1 MEIIYISQD
10 HKSVGPILPW
20 DESFPIFWAI
30 YEGQLLYCE
39 VDYFFK
45 RLEDLELNLFRPGDK
60 ELEFIMKHKVR
71 YTKASIDVF
80 NDTEIRNEVSDYEYN
95 IILTWSRDKKIN
107 DISDPKK
114 FYHPSNFLKNLSNES
129 THIELTRHQEYGS
142 PVCYLQYTNVATG
155 QDLEWIN
162 VDSKQNKDHFVK
174 VIVDK
179 STSSQTLQTSKMSK
193 EGKDTNW
200 DDKYFYFTISS
211 IDYTPRKESIENSL
225 KKTQDEFIS
234 KVDTINKL
242 INSFE
247 GNTKNW
253 KSILQLEELN
263 SKLNDIKNHLESI
276 KTSK

>member
-1 MEIIYISQD
+1 MRANKQLFDHLSKYINITLID
-10 HKSVGPILPW
+10 
-20 DESFPIFWAI
+20 D
-30 YEGQLLYCE
+30 
-39 VDYFFK
+39 K
-45 RLEDLELNLFRPGDK
+45 RLSLGSHQFYTQIFNPKTIVKTNALFGPDSKTLGSQKAIAVQLEMF
-60 ELEFIMKHKVR
+60 
-71 YTKASIDVF
+71 
-80 NDTEIRNEVSDYEYN
+80 
-95 IILTWSRDKKIN
+95 IN
-107 DISDPKK
+107 DFLLKFKNEYGVNVDRFQVSMVYGSDPKK

-142 PVCYLQYTNVATG
+142 PVCDLKYTNVATG
-155 QDLEWIN
+155 QDLEWI
-162 VDSKQNKDHFVK
+162 DFDTKLNKDYFKK

-211 IDYTPRKESIENSL
+211 IDYTPRKESIEDSL